1 MLSTF
6 FQVNGVEKNKDTT
19 PPFPDSGIGRRS
31 YIYETPWH
39 NQSVFTQTRKTET
52 SLSVSWGSVDE
63 AANYNIPGFFFCLS
77 AEVSFIWIYHRSRTR
92 QIATPRTGGG
102 SWLTVRLGNGLRR
115 RPCRTIRDLTPCGII
130 SSAQPRRCGFLNG
143 KNGLCK

>member
-6 FQVNGVEKNKDTT
+6 FQINGVEKNKDTT

-31 YIYETPWH
+31 YIYTKRLGIISRSLLRLEKPRQACRSAWISRRGCELQHTGFLFLPRGRSLVHLDIPLVENPTNCDTKNRGW
-39 NQSVFTQTRKTET
+39 VVADCQT
-52 SLSVSWGSVDE
+52 
-63 AANYNIPGFFFCLS
+63 
-77 AEVSFIWIYHRSRTR
+77 
-92 QIATPRTGGG
+92 
-102 SWLTVRLGNGLRR
+102 GNGLRR
-115 RPCRTIRDLTPCGII
+115 RPCRTIRDLTPCGI

>member
-6 FQVNGVEKNKDTT
+6 FQINGVEKNKDTT

-52 SLSVSWGSVDE
+52 SLSVSLDQSTRLRITTYRVS
-63 AANYNIPGFFFCLS
+63 FFGLS
-77 AEVSFIWIYHRSRTR
+77 AEVSFIWIYHWSRTR

-115 RPCRTIRDLTPCGII
+115 RPCRTIRDLTPCGI